1 MLGID
6 VSWQGSMRDVR
17 FGHGI
22 LGAEDSEHD
31 WYEAEF
37 KDSVVATLS
46 QESRAF
52 SRTLKYFRLFL
63 PNED

>member
-1 MLGID
+1 
-6 VSWQGSMRDVR
+6 MRDVR
-17 FGHGI
+17 FGRRI

-46 QESRAF
+46 QESRG
-52 SRTLKYFRLFL
+52 FL
-63 PNED
+63 VP